1 MKDCPPGKYFCNKEK
16 KCMPIPKGHYV
27 GARGWLRPD
36 PEDENG
42 RKSKKNGNKNGN
54 GHSGTNGSSSGNGN
68 GNGNGAAGGGV
79 SEDKKW
85 IQKATKNMRKDKPCT
100 GEKFGSETC
109 PPGSKRY
116 NLAKTFRKMAKEEVV
131 DEMKISKY
139 KKSTAEKMIDA
150 VKKAKKRHDKATEK
164 KPKTAPYAV
173 MAQEYKPEGEVIED
187 WKPEIE
193 VIDTKKRKK
202 DAEKKRKE
210 AESSLPPHLKLD
222 AMKKAFAHTNEEVEL
237 DEGGMAR
244 QVKHSKSRSTAVL
257 TANRGDKSSKE
268 NKARNK
274 ELGKKIRSMGYGYKK
289 VKGEYPEKDEKTGK
303 KKTVSE
309 PSMAVNA
316 PKKKFKKFKKQMK
329 RLGKEYNQDAVIT
342 KKGKDKAT
350 LHPTHKRARK
360 TSTGVSG
367 KGSKLGQVRPGRTGK
382 YGHTKVGSKT
392 YTYEATT
399 LPRINGQTMYVTFQ
413 WRGKYMSIQMF
424 FPELKVPSKKEVQ
437 DAVVKVYPGS
447 RVMNYDVVLRDPTKP
462 ILQLPEDTAPLPGG
476 GSNVPGVDDVQA
488 KQLQQQKKGRED
500 QDLKSK
506 EKRVMRLKRQVLLKK
521 LMAVRAGAGADIV
534 T

>member
-1 MKDCPPGKYFCNKEK
+1 MKDCPPGKYYCNKEK
-16 KCMPIPKGHYV
+16 KCMPIPRGYYV
-27 GARGWLRPD
+27 GARGWLKPD
-36 PEDENG
+36 PDDDNG

-54 GHSGTNGSSSGNGN
+54 GHSGANGTSTSNGN
-68 GNGNGAAGGGV
+68 GNGNGSNGGGGM
-79 SEDKKW
+79 S
-85 IQKATKNMRKDKPCT
+85 
-100 GEKFGSETC
+100 S
-109 PPGSKRY
+109 
-116 NLAKTFRKMAKEEVV
+116 
-131 DEMKISKY
+131 
-139 KKSTAEKMIDA
+139 
-150 VKKAKKRHDKATEK
+150 
-164 KPKTAPYAV
+164 
-173 MAQEYKPEGEVIED
+173 ED

-193 VIDTKKRKK
+193 HVKGSDLRKK
-202 DAEKKRKE
+202 AAEKKRKE
-210 AESSLPPHLKLD
+210 AADSLPPHLRLD
-222 AMKKAFAHTNEEVEL
+222 VMKKAFSSAKESFEIDKTAHKAAQKKAKMRNLAKGNTNPNEKAAAEKKAGGPKL
-237 DEGGMAR
+237 IGEGGMAR

-257 TANRGDKSSKE
+257 TANRGDKSGKE

-350 LHPTHKRARK
+350 LHPTTKRGRK
-360 TSTGVSG
+360 TSTGVSR
-367 KGSKLGQVRPGRTGK
+367 KGSKLGQVRPGKTGE
-382 YGHTKVGSKT
+382 YGHTKVGKKT

-399 LPRINGQTMYVTFQ
+399 LPRKNGQTMYVTFL
-413 WRGKYMSIQMF
+413 WRGKYMSLQMF

-437 DAVVKVYPGS
+437 DALVKVYPGA
-447 RVMNYDVVLRDPTKP
+447 RCTGYDVVLRDPTKP
-462 ILQLPEDTAPLPGG
+462 ILQLPEDTAPMPSN
-476 GSNVPGVDDVQA
+476 GSKTPGVDDVQA
-488 KQLQQQKKGRED
+488 KQLEVQKKGREN
-500 QDLKSK
+500 QELKSK

>member
-210 AESSLPPHLKLD
+210 AEASLPPHLKLD
-222 AMKKAFAHTNEEVEL
+222 VMKKAFASEEITPSPNVSRKDRTAIDKRFKGLFKKDLKGTVAGVNEMKVSRL
-237 DEGGMAR
+237 KDNKGAASKVIDAMVSAAR
-244 QVKHSKSRSTAVL
+244 RDREAREKQREKKRPKAPYQMLAQEYVPENYVKDYEKL
-257 TANRGDKSSKE
+257 K
-268 NKARNK
+268 
-274 ELGKKIRSMGYGYKK
+274 KKIG
-289 VKGEYPEKDEKTGK
+289 
-303 KKTVSE
+303 
-309 PSMAVNA
+309 
-316 PKKKFKKFKKQMK
+316 
-329 RLGKEYNQDAVIT
+329 
-342 KKGKDKAT
+342 
-350 LHPTHKRARK
+350 
-360 TSTGVSG
+360 
-367 KGSKLGQVRPGRTGK
+367 
-382 YGHTKVGSKT
+382 
-392 YTYEATT
+392 
-399 LPRINGQTMYVTFQ
+399 
-413 WRGKYMSIQMF
+413 
-424 FPELKVPSKKEVQ
+424 
-437 DAVVKVYPGS
+437 
-447 RVMNYDVVLRDPTKP
+447 
-462 ILQLPEDTAPLPGG
+462 
-476 GSNVPGVDDVQA
+476 
-488 KQLQQQKKGRED
+488 
-500 QDLKSK
+500 SK
-506 EKRVMRLKRQVLLKK
+506 EKHDKPALQEGDFKSFMASSQAAKDRLEKKIKDRKEKDAQYIDTKKKGVRFYDKRGKGRIRSGRK
-521 LMAVRAGAGADIV
+521 IYD
-534 T
+534 

>member
-1 MKDCPPGKYFCNKEK
+1 
-16 KCMPIPKGHYV
+16 MPIPRGYYV
-27 GARGWLRPD
+27 GARGWLKPD
-36 PEDENG
+36 PDDENG

-54 GHSGTNGSSSGNGN
+54 GHSGTNGSSTSNGN
-68 GNGNGAAGGGV
+68 GNGNGSNGGGGM
-79 SEDKKW
+79 S
-85 IQKATKNMRKDKPCT
+85 
-100 GEKFGSETC
+100 S
-109 PPGSKRY
+109 
-116 NLAKTFRKMAKEEVV
+116 
-131 DEMKISKY
+131 
-139 KKSTAEKMIDA
+139 
-150 VKKAKKRHDKATEK
+150 
-164 KPKTAPYAV
+164 
-173 MAQEYKPEGEVIED
+173 ED

-193 VIDTKKRKK
+193 HVKGSDLRKK
-202 DAEKKRKE
+202 AAEKKRKE
-210 AESSLPPHLKLD
+210 AADSLPPHLRLD
-222 AMKKAFAHTNEEVEL
+222 VMKKAFSSAKEAFEIDKTAHKAAQKKAKMRNLAKGNTNPNEKAAAEKKAGGPKL
-237 DEGGMAR
+237 IGEGGMAR

-257 TANRGDKSSKE
+257 TANRGDKSGKE

-350 LHPTHKRARK
+350 LHPTTKRGRK
-360 TSTGVSG
+360 TSTGVSR
-367 KGSKLGQVRPGRTGK
+367 KGSKLGQVRPGKTGE
-382 YGHTKVGSKT
+382 YGHTKVGKKT

-399 LPRINGQTMYVTFQ
+399 LPRKNGQTMYVTFL
-413 WRGKYMSIQMF
+413 WRGKYMSLQMF

-437 DAVVKVYPGS
+437 DALVKVYPGA
-447 RVMNYDVVLRDPTKP
+447 RCTGYDVVLRDPTKP
-462 ILQLPEDTAPLPGG
+462 ILQLPEDTAPMPSN
-476 GSNVPGVDDVQA
+476 GSKTPSVDDVQA
-488 KQLQQQKKGRED
+488 KQLEVQKKGREN
-500 QDLKSK
+500 QELKSK

>member
-16 KCMPIPKGHYV
+16 KCMPIPKGWHVMPTGYLM
-27 GARGWLRPD
+27 RD
-36 PEDENG
+36 DEHGNG
-42 RKSKKNGNKNGN
+42 NGKKSKGGKKNGN

-116 NLAKTFRKMAKEEVV
+116 NLAKTFRKMAKN
-131 DEMKISKY
+131 
-139 KKSTAEKMIDA
+139 
-150 VKKAKKRHDKATEK
+150 
-164 KPKTAPYAV
+164 
-173 MAQEYKPEGEVIED
+173 ED

-193 VIDTKKRKK
+193 HSKLGDAVKKK
-202 DAEKKRKE
+202 AEKKRKE

-303 KKTVSE
+303 EKTVSE

-360 TSTGVSG
+360 TSTGVSR
-367 KGSKLGQVRPGRTGK
+367 KGTKLGQVRPGKTGE

-399 LPRINGQTMYVTFQ
+399 LPRVNGQTMYVTFQ
-413 WRGKYMSIQMF
+413 WRGKYMSLQMF

-462 ILQLPEDTAPLPGG
+462 ILQLPED
-476 GSNVPGVDDVQA
+476 VGVKSSKCPTVDEVQS
-488 KQLQQQKKGRED
+488 KQIAQKKTNMTD
-500 QDLKSK
+500 KKK
-506 EKRVMRLKRQVLLKK
+506 EVLQKIQAIRTNNIK
-521 LMAVRAGAGADIV
+521 
-534 T
+534 

>member
-1 MKDCPPGKYFCNKEK
+1 MKDCPPGKYYCNKEK
-16 KCMPIPKGHYV
+16 KCMPIPRGYYV
-27 GARGWLRPD
+27 GARGWLKPD
-36 PEDENG
+36 PDDDNG

-54 GHSGTNGSSSGNGN
+54 GHSGTNGSSSSNGN
-68 GNGNGAAGGGV
+68 GNGNGSNGGGGMS
-79 SEDKKW
+79 SEAFEIDKTAHKAA
-85 IQKATKNMRKDKPCT
+85 QKKAKMR
-100 GEKFGSETC
+100 
-109 PPGSKRY
+109 
-116 NLAKTFRKMAKEEVV
+116 NLAKGNTNPN
-131 DEMKISKY
+131 
-139 KKSTAEKMIDA
+139 EKA
-150 VKKAKKRHDKATEK
+150 A
-164 KPKTAPYAV
+164 
-173 MAQEYKPEGEVIED
+173 
-187 WKPEIE
+187 
-193 VIDTKKRKK
+193 
-202 DAEKKRKE
+202 AEKK
-210 AESSLPPHLKLD
+210 AGGPKLIG
-222 AMKKAFAHTNEEVEL
+222 
-237 DEGGMAR
+237 EGGMAR

-257 TANRGDKSSKE
+257 TANRGDKSGKE

-350 LHPTHKRARK
+350 LHPTTKRGRK
-360 TSTGVSG
+360 TSTGVSR
-367 KGSKLGQVRPGRTGK
+367 KGSKLGQVRPGKTGE
-382 YGHTKVGSKT
+382 YGHTKVGKKT

-399 LPRINGQTMYVTFQ
+399 LPRKNGQTMYVTFL
-413 WRGKYMSIQMF
+413 WRGKYMSLQMF

-437 DAVVKVYPGS
+437 DALVKVYPGA
-447 RVMNYDVVLRDPTKP
+447 RCTGYDVVLRDPTKP
-462 ILQLPEDTAPLPGG
+462 ILQLPEDTAPMPSN
-476 GSNVPGVDDVQA
+476 GSKTPGVDDVQA
-488 KQLQQQKKGRED
+488 KQLEVQKKGRED

>member
-16 KCMPIPKGHYV
+16 KCMPIPKGWHVMPTGYLM
-27 GARGWLRPD
+27 RD
-36 PEDENG
+36 DEHGNG
-42 RKSKKNGNKNGN
+42 NGKKSKGGKKNGN

-68 GNGNGAAGGGV
+68 GNGNGAAGGGM

-85 IQKATKNMRKDKPCT
+85 IQKATKNMSKDKPCT

-116 NLAKTFRKMAKEEVV
+116 NLAKTFRKMAKEGYKGTA
-131 DEMKISKY
+131 DLSK
-139 KKSTAEKMIDA
+139 ADPA
-150 VKKAKKRHDKATEK
+150 AKKKVEDRIAKHVGTKRVPGGKMGAK
-164 KPKTAPYAV
+164 N
-173 MAQEYKPEGEVIED
+173 ED

-193 VIDTKKRKK
+193 HSKLGDATKKAK
-202 DAEKKRKE
+202 EKKRKE

-350 LHPTHKRARK
+350 LHPTVKRGRN
-360 TSTGVSG
+360 TSTGPSR
-367 KGSKLGQVRPGRTGK
+367 KGTKLGQVRPGKTGE
-382 YGHTKVGSKT
+382 YGHTKVGKKT

-399 LPRINGQTMYVTFQ
+399 LPRVNGQTMYVTFQ
-413 WRGKYMSIQMF
+413 WRGKYMSLQMF

-447 RVMNYDVVLRDPTKP
+447 RVMDYDVVLRDPTKP
-462 ILQLPEDTAPLPGG
+462 ILQLPEDIGAKSSKCP
-476 GSNVPGVDDVQA
+476 SVDEVQS
-488 KQLQQQKKGRED
+488 KQIAQKKENMVD
-500 QDLKSK
+500 KKK
-506 EKRVMRLKRQVLLKK
+506 EVLQKIQAIRTNNIK
-521 LMAVRAGAGADIV
+521 
-534 T
+534 

>member
-1 MKDCPPGKYFCNKEK
+1 MKDCPPGKYYCNKEK
-16 KCMPIPKGHYV
+16 KCMPIPRGYYV
-27 GARGWLRPD
+27 GARGWLKPD
-36 PEDENG
+36 PDDDNG

-54 GHSGTNGSSSGNGN
+54 GHSGANGTSTGNGN
-68 GNGNGAAGGGV
+68 GNGNGSNGGGGM
-79 SEDKKW
+79 S
-85 IQKATKNMRKDKPCT
+85 
-100 GEKFGSETC
+100 S
-109 PPGSKRY
+109 
-116 NLAKTFRKMAKEEVV
+116 
-131 DEMKISKY
+131 
-139 KKSTAEKMIDA
+139 
-150 VKKAKKRHDKATEK
+150 
-164 KPKTAPYAV
+164 
-173 MAQEYKPEGEVIED
+173 ED

-193 VIDTKKRKK
+193 HVKGSDLRKK
-202 DAEKKRKE
+202 AAEKKRKE
-210 AESSLPPHLKLD
+210 AADSLPPHLRLD
-222 AMKKAFAHTNEEVEL
+222 VMKKAFAKANEEVEL

-350 LHPTHKRARK
+350 LHPTTKRGRK
-360 TSTGVSG
+360 TSTGVSR
-367 KGSKLGQVRPGRTGK
+367 KGSKLGQVRPGKTGE
-382 YGHTKVGSKT
+382 YGHTKVGKKT

-399 LPRINGQTMYVTFQ
+399 LPRKNGQTMYVTFL
-413 WRGKYMSIQMF
+413 WRGKYMSLQMF

-437 DAVVKVYPGS
+437 DALVKVYPGA
-447 RVMNYDVVLRDPTKP
+447 RCTGYDVVLRDPTKP
-462 ILQLPEDTAPLPGG
+462 ILQLPEDTNPQPKKHDGVAG
-476 GSNVPGVDDVQA
+476 VPSVEKTADKILAQKKEKQVQA
-488 KQLQQQKKGRED
+488 K
-500 QDLKSK
+500 
-506 EKRVMRLKRQVLLKK
+506 EKRLSMIKRMVLMKK
-521 LMAVRAGAGADIV
+521 IQAVRQGGGPEITA
-534 T
+534 